1 MQLHTQLKDVLDI
14 NIYGNHNKS
23 LSSISLSLDVLGS
36 NIYGNHNIKMGFNF
50 NSYDVLDSYMK
61 GNHNST
67 YDDKY

>member
-1 MQLHTQLKDVLDI
+1 MRLKNDVLDI
-14 NIYGNHNKS
+14 
-23 LSSISLSLDVLGS
+23 

-50 NSYDVLDSYMK
+50 NSDDVLDSYMK